1 MAEVVAARR
10 RERERLIELARDH
23 VRRLSERIPVVAAA
37 VAGSVARGD
46 FNLWSDVDLVVISDR
61 LPARIP
67 DRSAL
72 LAADAPAGVQVVG
85 YTSEEFRRA
94 LRRNDALA
102 TSVVR
107 EGVRLRGEAFF
118 QELEGPTDP

>member
-1 MAEVVAARR
+1 MAEVLAARQ
-10 RERERLIELARDH
+10 RERQRLIGLAREH

-46 FNLWSDVDLVVISDR
+46 FNVWSDVDLVVISDE

-67 DRSAL
+67 DRGAL
-72 LAADAPAGVQVVG
+72 LAADAPAGVQAVG
-85 YTSEEFRRA
+85 YTRQEFHRA
-94 LRRNDALA
+94 LAKGDPLA

-107 EGVRLRGEAFF
+107 EGVVLRGGPFFREAAR
-118 QELEGPTDP
+118 GTHR

>member
-1 MAEVVAARR
+1 MAEVVEARR

-46 FNLWSDVDLVVISDR
+46 FNVWSDVDLVVVSDR

-67 DRSAL
+67 DRGAL
-72 LAADAPAGVQVVG
+72 LATDAPAGVQVVG
-85 YTSEEFRRA
+85 YTHGEFRRA
-94 LRRNDALA
+94 LRRGDALA
-102 TSVVR
+102 ASAVR
-107 EGVRLRGEAFF
+107 EGVWLRGDAFF
-118 QELEGPTDP
+118 RELAGPTDP